1 MIQQKGMLTLTIMHG
16 MISGLPRVGKSTML
30 SQLFGL
36 KPTSSPAALPQPPTA
51 ATVENPS
58 TGVAEKIPPVT
69 VKRSTTLFG
78 TASGPGMT
86 WELQTL
92 DSEAIGLLK
101 AIITTVE
108 DEAGHTSDSEISS
121 TSSTA
126 VHSSPEQPRPPVSKK
141 LAGLITAFK
150 QHLTHRSKTHQSQF
164 PTVDSDCPEESRVS
178 EERGATAAIPGLK
191 LPDELFRDAYR
202 SSQKDTIQSLL
213 DGSFTIYLTD
223 TAGQP
228 EFQELLAALVAGPS
242 VFFLVFK
249 LTDSLNDQYVVEY
262 VRPGAKKSKP
272 YISSFTVKEVLLQSL
287 ASIACTCSHVR
298 QGHDEMKPVA
308 PKVVLVGTHKDIATK
323 EQIEAIQQELKETL
337 QGTAYDQQ
345 NIVVYA
351 SRDEPVV
358 TVNNL
363 HPEGKDIDKVRA
375 MIEKISKDPAFQIS
389 VPSPMLVLSLVLRG
403 LSNPVMTYQQC
414 RSIAKECGIKTP
426 QELNVALWFLH
437 TKLGV
442 IRYFPHIK
450 ELRDIVIQ
458 DPQIIFDKIT
468 DLISSTFTFETTG
481 RYSEEEFQKTGIFPL
496 HEIERLTATSDELFT
511 PVHVMKLLEYLH
523 IIAPIRDERGR
534 VAQYFMPCVLTH
546 ATPIPKD
553 TPTDQPIPPLL
564 VTFRCGYC
572 PKGLFSALVVYL
584 LSSNETRGSAWQ
596 LKKDEM
602 ARGQATFYAGE
613 ESNIITVTTHV
624 THLEI
629 SVQPT
634 HISGQQYGQN
644 FHTVCSA
651 IRESVDEGIVNV
663 CKTLRYSCDSQFTFA
678 FTCQHTSCTASKR
691 HAAIREENK
700 PLVLKC
706 SKTGSVE
713 GLSPYHC
720 LWFGKELVSMCFGST
735 SVLHGYLFC
744 VWQHYI
750 GMYKDFCDAALG
762 GAVYTRVC

>member
-1 MIQQKGMLTLTIMHG
+1 M
-16 MISGLPRVGKSTML
+16 
-30 SQLFGL
+30 
-36 KPTSSPAALPQPPTA
+36 SSPATLPQPPTV

-58 TGVAEKIPPVT
+58 TGVAENIPPVT

-101 AIITTVE
+101 AIITTVQE
-108 DEAGHTSDSEISS
+108 EPARTSDLEISS
-121 TSSTA
+121 ISSAA
-126 VHSSPEQPRPPVSKK
+126 VHSSLEQSRSVSKK
-141 LAGLITAFK
+141 LAGLIKAFK
-150 QHLTHRSKTHQSQF
+150 QRLTHRSKTHQPQF
-164 PTVDSDCPEESRVS
+164 PTVDSDCPEVSRVS
-178 EERGATAAIPGLK
+178 EETGAIAAIPGLK

-262 VRPGAKKSKP
+262 VRQGAKKSKP
-272 YISSFTVKEVLLQSL
+272 YVSSFTVKEVLLQSL

-298 QGHDEMKPVA
+298 QGHDEMKPIA
-308 PKVVLVGTHKDIATK
+308 PKVVLVGTHKDIASK
-323 EQIEAIQQELKETL
+323 KQIEAVQQELKETL

-345 NIVVYA
+345 NVVVYA

-358 TVNNL
+358 TVDNL

-389 VPSPMLVLSLVLRG
+389 VPSPMLVLSLILRG

-414 RSIAKECGIKTP
+414 RSIAEECGIKTS
-426 QELNVALWFLH
+426 QDLKVALWFLH

-450 ELRDIVIQ
+450 ELRDIVIR

-468 DLISSTFTFETTG
+468 DLICSTFTFETTG

-511 PVHVMKLLEYLH
+511 PVQVIKLLEYLH
-523 IIAPIRDERGR
+523 IIAPIRDERGI
-534 VAQYFMPCVLTH
+534 VQYFMPCVLTH
-546 ATPIPKD
+546 ATPVPKD
-553 TPTDQPIPPLL
+553 TSADQLIPPLL

-584 LSSNETRGSAWQ
+584 LSSDKIRGSAWQ

-602 ARGQATFYAGE
+602 ARGQVTFYAGE
-613 ESNIITVTTHV
+613 ESNIITITTRV
-624 THLEI
+624 THLEV

-634 HISGQQYGQN
+634 HIFGRQYGRN
-644 FHTVCSA
+644 FHTVCST
-651 IRESVDEGIVNV
+651 IRESVDEGIVTV
-663 CKTLRYSCDSQFTFA
+663 CKTLRYSCDAQFTFA
-678 FTCQHTSCTASKR
+678 FNCQQTSCTASKR

-713 GLSPYHC
+713 GLSPYHR
-720 LWFGKELVSMCFGST
+720 LWFGKEMVSVFRKCIFRWTLKHVCTGNSKMVWGHIKIF
-735 SVLHGYLFC
+735 VLL
-744 VWQHYI
+744 
-750 GMYKDFCDAALG
+750 M
-762 GAVYTRVC
+762 